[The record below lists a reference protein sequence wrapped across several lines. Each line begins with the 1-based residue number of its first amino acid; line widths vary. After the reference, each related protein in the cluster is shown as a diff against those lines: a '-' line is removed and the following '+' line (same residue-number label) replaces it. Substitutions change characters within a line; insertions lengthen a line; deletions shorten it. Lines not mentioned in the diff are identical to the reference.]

1 MTMDGRYGRIQNRYV
16 LHFRSE
22 FMTDLSQERSKNMSV
37 GFGIVGTGMISHFH
51 AKAIQAIPGAC
62 VAGCF
67 NHSAEK
73 AAAFAS
79 EYGCTAWSSLDQML
93 ASPDVDIVN
102 ICTPSGSH
110 LDPAIAAAK
119 AGKHVVVEKPLEIT
133 LSRCDQII
141 EACQTNG
148 VKLCT
153 IFPSRFSPANIALKE
168 AIDAGRFGRLTLGDS
183 YVKWW
188 RSQEYYD
195 GGGWRGTW
203 ALDGGGAYMNQAIHN
218 VDLLYWLMGD
228 VIEVC
233 GFTGTLAHERIE
245 VEDAGVACLKFA
257 NGAIGVLE
265 ASTAAWP
272 GLQKKTEIHGNQG
285 TAIVEQDSILR
296 WEFATEL
303 PDDAALRQ
311 RLGAGSATSGGA
323 SDPKAISFVGHQL
336 QLQDFIEAI
345 QTGRS
350 PRVDGAEGRRSVEI
364 ILAIY
369 QSAWTGKSVRLPLL
383 ADPQRPENS

>member
-1 MTMDGRYGRIQNRYV
+1 MTQ
-16 LHFRSE
+16 
-22 FMTDLSQERSKNMSV
+22 SV

-51 AKAIQAIPGAC
+51 AKAIQGIPGAY
-62 VAGCF
+62 VAACF
-67 NHSAEK
+67 NQNPAKAE
-73 AAAFAS
+73 AFAQ
-79 EYGCTAWSSLDQML
+79 EYQCRAYQTLDDML
-93 ASPDVDIVN
+93 ADSTVQIVN
-102 ICTPSGSH
+102 ICTPSGAH
-110 LDPAIAAAK
+110 LEPALAAAA

-133 LSRCDQII
+133 LERCDAII
-141 EACQTNG
+141 EACKKAG

-153 IFPSRFSPANIALKE
+153 IFPSRFSPANIALKD
-168 AIDAGRFGRLTLGDS
+168 AIAAGRFGRLTLGDS

-188 RSQEYYD
+188 RTQEYYD

-228 VIEVC
+228 VAEVC

-245 VEDAGVACLKFA
+245 VEDVGVACLKFR

-265 ASTAAWP
+265 ATTAAWP
-272 GLQKKTEIHGNQG
+272 GLLKKTEIHGNRG
-285 TAIVEQDSILR
+285 TVIVEQDSILK
-296 WEFATEL
+296 WEFADPQPGDEET
-303 PDDAALRQ
+303 RQ

-323 SDPKAISFVGHQL
+323 ADPKAISFTGHQL

-345 QTGRS
+345 RDGRT
-350 PRVDGAEGRRSVEI
+350 PRVDGAEGRKSVEI

-369 QSAWTGKSVRLPLL
+369 QAARTGTSVPLP
-383 ADPQRPENS
+383 QHV